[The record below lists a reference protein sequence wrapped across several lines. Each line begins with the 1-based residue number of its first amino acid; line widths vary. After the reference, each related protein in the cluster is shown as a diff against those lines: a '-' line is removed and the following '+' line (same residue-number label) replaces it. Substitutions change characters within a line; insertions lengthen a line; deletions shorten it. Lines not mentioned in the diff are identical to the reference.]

1 MSIETRLEELTK
13 AINELPSAI
22 AAVLGTAGQTQ
33 ARTPAEKSD
42 SDQASNSTSNST
54 KSGKDNPPDTSGAEV
69 AGRKTYVFSK
79 TTKTGQII
87 EKGEELPE
95 GDEFVKVGKT
105 NWEKLCDKHGL
116 DPETGN
122 AVEEEKDDDDLSDL
136 DEETEEEGEQEE
148 AGEDSDDDDDLGL
161 EEDDDDEAGIDPA
174 EVKKRMVRVMK
185 EVGREDAMKVF
196 KKFGARNF
204 DEIKPEDLQGVYDL
218 AGKVLKK
225 AGK

>member
-1 MSIETRLEELTK
+1 MSIENRLEELTK

-22 AAVLGTAGQTQ
+22 ATVLGNTAT
-33 ARTPAEKSD
+33 AVPKSEQKVKD
-42 SDQASNSTSNST
+42 SESNTSAIDT
-54 KSGKDNPPDTSGAEV
+54 TESGKPETSGGEV
-69 AGRKTYVFSK
+69 AGRKTYVFNK

-87 EKGEELPE
+87 EKGEEVPE

-105 NWEKLCDKHGL
+105 NWEKMCDKHKL
-116 DPETGN
+116 DPATGN
-122 AVEEEKDDDDLSDL
+122 AVEEEESEDDDLGDL
-136 DEETEEEGEQEE
+136 DEETEEEGGQEE
-148 AGEDSDDDDDLGL
+148 SSEEADDDDLGL
-161 EEDDDDEAGIDPA
+161 DDEEEESDGPDPA

-204 DEIKPEDLQGVYDL
+204 DEIKPSDLQGVYDT
-218 AGKVLKK
+218 AGKLLKK